1 MKQELRVLSEDVRPK
16 ASGAELVCFVGEKE
30 WLEARRNGIGASDIA
45 SILGHGFK
53 SSTEVFLDKTRQD
66 DGEPEDSESLDTG
79 KLLEDDVLEL
89 YLRRRRR
96 SGADPVIWTRPFSFF
111 RSKSNPI
118 FRASL
123 DGIVTNETIAL
134 NAKTAIGGFDE
145 WGEPGTDEIPL
156 RNIYGALWEMFV
168 LGPEYV
174 EHHTPTLLGGKF
186 DIWTVR
192 RDDEL
197 IEDMVKRAEAFW
209 EHVKN
214 GTPPEPSIGSS
225 GEKKALAKLYGNV
238 DKTSVVR
245 AEGEI
250 AEIIPL
256 LVQKIEERKAA
267 KKEEDIMKARV
278 LAAVG
283 NSYTISTDDI
293 ALICP
298 VTRKKTVDSQRLK
311 AERPAI
317 WEEFASESVSRQV
330 RVKKS

>member
-1 MKQELRVLSEDVRPK
+1 MKQELSVLIEDAKPK
-16 ASGAELVCFVGEKE
+16 TSGAELLCFPGEEE
-30 WLEARRNGIGASDIA
+30 WLEARRDGIGASDIA

-53 SSTEVFLDKTRQD
+53 SPTEVFLEKTRQD
-66 DGEPEDSESLDTG
+66 DGELEDSESLDTG

-96 SGADPVIWTRPFSFF
+96 SGAEPVIWTRPFSFF
-111 RSKSNPI
+111 QSKSNPI

-156 RNIYGALWEMFV
+156 RNVYGALWEMFV

-186 DIWTVR
+186 DIWTIR

-209 EHVKN
+209 KHVKN

-256 LVQKIEERKAA
+256 LVQKIEERKEAEKA
-267 KKEEDIMKARV
+267 EKIMKAKV
-278 LAAVG
+278 IAAVG

-298 VTRKKTVDSQRLK
+298 AIPKTTVDAQRLK
-311 AERPAI
+311 VERPSVYA
-317 WEEFASESVSRQV
+317 EYTRKSVSRQV